1 MASIVLFGSFALMVL
16 LNTPIPFALG
26 LSSVVTLLW
35 RGGVTLMLV
44 AQRMIPA
51 IDSFALL
58 SIPLFILAGDIM
70 NTGGCGKRLVKFANA
85 LVGHIRGGLAHA
97 NILASLFFGGISG
110 SASADTAALGAILIP
125 AMTEEGYDKAFSTVV
140 TITSSPLGTIIPPSI
155 VMVLYGWMTGA
166 PVPKLFAAG
175 FIPGTIIGIGLMV
188 LSYVISKK
196 HGYGKTYP
204 FRWSELWKTFI
215 DSLPALLMPLIILG
229 GIFGGV
235 FTATEAAA
243 VAVMYGLIAGFFIYK
258 ELKLKDIPGVL
269 IRSCLTTGGVML
281 LIALSATFG
290 WVMSFERIPLLLTEF
305 FIKYVP
311 TGFAFLMVVILIS
324 LIIGCFLTP
333 TSAQIIMVPILY
345 PVALRF
351 GIDPIHFG
359 LVLICALAIGHVTPP
374 VGLCLYIG
382 SSISQIPVA
391 GLVRPLV
398 PFILVM
404 IITTILI
411 ALIPELVL
419 FIPRVAF

>member
-1 MASIVLFGSFALMVL
+1 
-16 LNTPIPFALG
+16 
-26 LSSVVTLLW
+26 
-35 RGGVTLMLV
+35 
-44 AQRMIPA
+44 
-51 IDSFALL
+51 
-58 SIPLFILAGDIM
+58 
-70 NTGGCGKRLVKFANA
+70 
-85 LVGHIRGGLAHA
+85 
-97 NILASLFFGGISG
+97 
-110 SASADTAALGAILIP
+110 
-125 AMTEEGYDKAFSTVV
+125 
-140 TITSSPLGTIIPPSI
+140 
-155 VMVLYGWMTGA
+155 
-166 PVPKLFAAG
+166 
-175 FIPGTIIGIGLMV
+175 
-188 LSYVISKK
+188 
-196 HGYGKTYP
+196 
-204 FRWSELWKTFI
+204 
-215 DSLPALLMPLIILG
+215 
-229 GIFGGV
+229 
-235 FTATEAAA
+235 
-243 VAVMYGLIAGFFIYK
+243 MYGLIAGFFIYK